1 MVTFSSGRREGR
13 KIRNKSEDLP
23 DLYLPVVLGN
33 KDNGYVR
40 CFSQLFWEKGYGCVL
55 ENTKA

>member
-23 DLYLPVVLGN
+23 FNMPLGKPGRQNTVKIPESEDLPDL
-33 KDNGYVR
+33 
-40 CFSQLFWEKGYGCVL
+40 
-55 ENTKA
+55 